1 MKQRRD
7 LYLVAASL
15 LTWGIGEGMFYIFQP
30 LYIQELGA
38 DPILIGT
45 ILGINGLGMTL
56 AQIPAGYLA
65 DRFGRR
71 PIMWFIWVMG
81 LISTIIM
88 ASATSLKA
96 FVVGLL
102 LYGLTSAVVSPMN
115 SYVSAARGDWSVGRS
130 ISFISAM
137 YNTGAI
143 LGPLVGGLIAQRL
156 GLRSVYMLAAAIFFI
171 STIIILFVRKQPVEK
186 FSPQEKGLGLL
197 RNTRFMLSIGILVL
211 IMFAIYLPTPLA
223 SNFLQNERGLS
234 LAAIGQLG
242 TIGNA
247 GNVVIMLALGHLP
260 AFTALLFGQ
269 ASMLVFAFL
278 LWRGNV
284 FPWYG
289 LAYFMFGG
297 YRLCRAMSNAFVRPL
312 VHDAQVGLA
321 FGITEAVNNMSF
333 VVAPLLAGFLYTQ
346 NPYSIFPVSMAAIS
360 LTMGISLVAM
370 RYRSAIKQRILKTR
384 FIK

>member
-56 AQIPAGYLA
+56 EQIPAGYLA

-333 VVAPLLAGFLYTQ
+333 VVAPLLAGFLYAQ